1 MGYFSNVQE
10 QIVELFEDGWS
21 PLEVARMLKIDFAD
35 VNYVVH
41 NYLNDDSYDYDD
53 SMDDDSYVYDDSMDD
68 NHPYMDGDFDS
79 AMTSAGYGMDEDY
92 VEGEYL

>member
-53 SMDDDSYVYDDSMDD
+53 SMD
-68 NHPYMDGDFDS
+68 GDFDS

>member
-53 SMDDDSYVYDDSMDD
+53 SMD
-68 NHPYMDGDFDS
+68 GDFDS

-92 VEGEYL
+92 AEGEYL